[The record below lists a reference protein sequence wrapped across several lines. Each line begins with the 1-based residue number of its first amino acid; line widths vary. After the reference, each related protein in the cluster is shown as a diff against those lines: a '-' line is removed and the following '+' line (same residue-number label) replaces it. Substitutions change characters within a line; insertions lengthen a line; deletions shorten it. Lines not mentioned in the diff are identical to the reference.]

1 MKFLISRLSSLGDV
15 VCSLPAASA
24 LKAGFPN
31 AEITWVV
38 EARFA
43 DVVRACTAV
52 DRVVLRGEPI
62 TDSFAAALDLQ
73 GLLKSALVV
82 ARAKAT
88 VKLGFHWQREGAAL
102 FTQAV
107 IPDPTSLHVVDRYVD
122 VARAAGGVA
131 DYADFALR
139 PAPLSEELDSKLPED
154 FVVLNPGAGW
164 AAKRWAPAKFAQLI
178 DRLPLPAVLIG
189 APGENSASE
198 VFALAQREPL
208 DLGGQTSI
216 SDLIALIDRA
226 RAHVGGDTGSSHL
239 AAALGVPAIGLYSA
253 TRPARSCPYG
263 QIERCH
269 NAPNGLDA
277 IEVADVL
284 KSVEASI

>member
-24 LKAGFPN
+24 LKSGIPD
-31 AEITWVV
+31 AEVTWIV

-43 DVVRACTAV
+43 DVVRACGAV
-52 DRVVLRGEPI
+52 DRVVLRDEPI
-62 TDSFAAALDLQ
+62 TDCFDAALDLQ
-73 GLLKSALVV
+73 GLLKSALLV
-82 ARAKAT
+82 ARAKAKL
-88 VKLGFHWQREGAAL
+88 KLGFHWRREGAAL
-102 FTQAV
+102 FSRAV

-139 PAPLSEELDSKLPED
+139 PSPLSESLDSKLPED

-178 DRLPLPAVLIG
+178 DALPLPAVLIG
-189 APGENSASE
+189 GPGEQASAE
-198 VFALAQREPL
+198 IAARCQQKPV

-216 SDLIALIDRA
+216 ADLIAVVDRA

-239 AAALGVPAIGLYSA
+239 AAALGVPAIGLYAA
-253 TRPARSCPYG
+253 TRPERSCPYG

-269 NAPNGLDA
+269 YAPNGLDG
-277 IEVADVL
+277 IEVRDVL
-284 KSVEASI
+284 KTVEAAL

>member
-24 LKAGFPN
+24 LKSGFPD
-31 AEITWVV
+31 AEVTWIV

-43 DVVRACTAV
+43 EIVRACGAV

-62 TDSFAAALDLQ
+62 TDSFDAALDLQ
-73 GLLKSALVV
+73 GLLKSALLV
-82 ARAKAT
+82 ARAKAKL
-88 VKLGFHWQREGAAL
+88 KLGFHWRREGAAL
-102 FTQAV
+102 FSQAV

-131 DYADFALR
+131 DYAEFALR
-139 PAPLSEELDSKLPED
+139 PAPLSEALDSKLPKD

-178 DRLPLPAVLIG
+178 DALPLPAVLIG
-189 APGENSASE
+189 APGEQASAE
-198 VFALAQREPL
+198 VAAQCREKPV

-216 SDLIALIDRA
+216 ADLIAVIDRA

-239 AAALGVPAIGLYSA
+239 AAALRVPAIGLYSA
-253 TRPARSCPYG
+253 TRPERSCPYG

-269 NAPNGLDA
+269 TAPNGLDG
-277 IEVADVL
+277 IEVRDVL
-284 KSVEASI
+284 RTVEDAL

>member
-24 LKAGFPN
+24 LKSGIPD
-31 AEITWVV
+31 AEVTWIV

-43 DVVRACTAV
+43 EIVRACAAV

-62 TDSFAAALDLQ
+62 TDSFDAALDLQ
-73 GLLKSALVV
+73 GLLKSALLV
-82 ARAKAT
+82 ARAKAKL
-88 VKLGFHWQREGAAL
+88 KLGFHWRREGAAL
-102 FTQAV
+102 FSQAV

-139 PAPLSEELDSKLPED
+139 PAPLSEALDSKLPGD
-154 FVVLNPGAGW
+154 FVVINPGAGW

-178 DRLPLPAVLIG
+178 DALPLPAVLIG
-189 APGENSASE
+189 GPGEQASVE
-198 VFALAQREPL
+198 VAAQCHQKPL

-216 SDLIALIDRA
+216 ADLIAVIDRA

-239 AAALGVPAIGLYSA
+239 AAALGVPAIGLYAA
-253 TRPARSCPYG
+253 TRPERSCPYG

-269 NAPNGLDA
+269 VAANGLDG
-277 IEVADVL
+277 IGVRDVL
-284 KSVEASI
+284 KTVEAAL